1 MAEADGLYGYKSD
14 EPFWEW
20 MNRQAVVRYAREE
33 LGHKDS
39 WAHLGAYE
47 ARCYAMLYYAMLW
60 YAMLCYA
67 ILYYTILCDAML
79 LYVTLCYAILSF
91 EIAEQLILA
100 ATNNTD
106 RLSVRTHAANE
117 PEWLIFLD
125 HGAHENCRV
134 VAYECVL
141 MEGFVWPTMDAA

>member
-1 MAEADGLYGYKSD
+1 
-14 EPFWEW
+14 
-20 MNRQAVVRYAREE
+20 
-33 LGHKDS
+33 
-39 WAHLGAYE
+39 
-47 ARCYAMLYYAMLW
+47 
-60 YAMLCYA
+60 MLCYA

-100 ATNNTD
+100 ATNNAD
-106 RLSVRTHAANE
+106 RLSVRTNAANE

-125 HGAHENCRV
+125 HGTNCRV